1 MPGGFER
8 DCRFIAARFLPPWA
22 ELVDPSPVFEKRG
35 ACVGDLSP
43 WLDPRRTGQGWIPG
57 HTRWMQP
64 RIQWI
69 CNIKLNSPQAW
80 WRHFPKQTRCA
91 VACGIERSLNPSAR
105 HCCCA
110 VTHDKQAIVHCY
122 LQLNQVNGAPLL
134 CAALLCEQCKTRG
147 IEVLRC
153 TEGPGCQKAMGQADP
168 KWDSKV
174 TRSSVQFAFCGRQEI
189 VWRNSVNFSVEQ

>member
-1 MPGGFER
+1 MEILDDVSKTRSHLNLWPTFVGF
-8 DCRFIAARFLPPWA
+8 DLTAWQLNLSTAQNDQLGAAA
-22 ELVDPSPVFEKRG
+22 
-35 ACVGDLSP
+35 
-43 WLDPRRTGQGWIPG
+43 
-57 HTRWMQP
+57 
-64 RIQWI
+64 
-69 CNIKLNSPQAW
+69 NSPQAW

-91 VACGIERSLNPSAR
+91 VACGIERSLHPSAR
-105 HCCCA
+105 HSCCA